1 MYSTE
6 NNYSTKSS
14 PRYRKNKNK
23 RIGDCLERNKLFEP
37 VGMLERGVGWGGGG
51 GGGR

>member
-1 MYSTE
+1 MYSTD

-14 PRYRKNKNK
+14 PRYRKNKKK

-37 VGMLERGVGWGGGG
+37 VGMLGRGVGV
-51 GGGR
+51 GRGHYAN